1 MYLCMFSW
9 LYMLKTHSCQQF
21 EGNIMYNEYRHPA
34 FLRGLIVSE
43 IPDIIDHA
51 ILRTIS
57 KYGSLVNNPCTRLEH
72 LMIFSGYMSFA
83 LDEVGNILVAAAK
96 EDVQKG
102 LSYDVLQTTINQVY
116 VECHHEFVHEIANF
130 YHNLEI

>member
-1 MYLCMFSW
+1 
-9 LYMLKTHSCQQF
+9 
-21 EGNIMYNEYRHPA
+21 MYNEYRYPA

-43 IPDIIDHA
+43 LPVIIDHA

-57 KYGSLVNNPCTRLEH
+57 KYGSLVNNPRTRLEH
-72 LMIFSGYMSFA
+72 LMIFSSYMSFA

-102 LSYDVLQTTINQVY
+102 LSYDFLQTTINQVY
-116 VECHHEFVHEIANF
+116 VECHREFVHEIANF